1 MKTEDVILCF
11 GIVILTLCVITVL
24 TTPMVVV
31 GSIGYH
37 LPVLTMI

>member
-1 MKTEDVILCF
+1 MKTEDVIFCF
-11 GIVILTLCVITVL
+11 GIIILVLCVVTVL

-37 LPVLTMI
+37 LPVLAMI

>member
-11 GIVILTLCVITVL
+11 GIVILVLCFITVL

-31 GSIGYH
+31 GSIGYK
-37 LPVLTMI
+37 LPVLAMI

>member
-1 MKTEDVILCF
+1 MKTENVLLCF
-11 GIVILTLCVITVL
+11 GIIILTLCVITVL

>member
-1 MKTEDVILCF
+1 MKTKDVILCF
-11 GIVILTLCVITVL
+11 GIVILILCFITVL

-37 LPVLTMI
+37 LPVLAMI